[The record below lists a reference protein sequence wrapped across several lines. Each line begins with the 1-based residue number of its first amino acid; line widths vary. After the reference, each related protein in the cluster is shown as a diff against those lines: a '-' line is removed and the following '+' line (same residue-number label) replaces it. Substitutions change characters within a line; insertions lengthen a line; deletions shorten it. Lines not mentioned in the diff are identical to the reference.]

1 MPLLITHMAD
11 FETDAKMIVRL
22 GDRIDKQSPNLLQ
35 RWLWKTQKNVQ
46 LSEEFCYVYWDASSP
61 AGTKKAFE
69 SALKRAARKGC
80 DSVAVS
86 CEDEISLDFAKQ
98 AAKSF
103 LQKHDLLI
111 LLCVPSDTT
120 FSGLSIS
127 RLEEIFFEEEADE
140 SQYKTP
146 TSTYVASFLK
156 DIVREAQMNAPKDL
170 DANTS
175 RQLQVMAYFFERH
188 DLSDLTDWGLEEL
201 ANHLHIFR
209 DRSLLSKQRMQEAED
224 LLQTLIRMENE
235 ADRDEGIGLWD
246 EDQSADY
253 CVESGR
259 ETERIGCLEADFQPA
274 PPMAAPADTCEQKIQ
289 SRRYMDA
296 EMRPCPAP
304 QAARPQAKKSTSRG
318 SFSELQKF
326 LKQNDAGFR
335 DTLLKYIDRTG
346 QKDSV
351 IYKKANIDRRLYS
364 KILNIQGYNPS
375 KPTAIAFAIAL
386 ELNLEETKDLIGR
399 AGYALST
406 ANTFDRIVE
415 FFILEGNY
423 DIYEINEALFHFDQS
438 LLGC

>member
-156 DIVREAQMNAPKDL
+156 DIE
-170 DANTS
+170 
-175 RQLQVMAYFFERH
+175 
-188 DLSDLTDWGLEEL
+188 
-201 ANHLHIFR
+201 
-209 DRSLLSKQRMQEAED
+209 
-224 LLQTLIRMENE
+224 
-235 ADRDEGIGLWD
+235 
-246 EDQSADY
+246 
-253 CVESGR
+253 
-259 ETERIGCLEADFQPA
+259 
-274 PPMAAPADTCEQKIQ
+274 
-289 SRRYMDA
+289 
-296 EMRPCPAP
+296 
-304 QAARPQAKKSTSRG
+304 
-318 SFSELQKF
+318 
-326 LKQNDAGFR
+326 
-335 DTLLKYIDRTG
+335 
-346 QKDSV
+346 
-351 IYKKANIDRRLYS
+351 
-364 KILNIQGYNPS
+364 
-375 KPTAIAFAIAL
+375 
-386 ELNLEETKDLIGR
+386 IGR
-399 AGYALST
+399 AH
-406 ANTFDRIVE
+406 V
-415 FFILEGNY
+415 
-423 DIYEINEALFHFDQS
+423 
-438 LLGC
+438 